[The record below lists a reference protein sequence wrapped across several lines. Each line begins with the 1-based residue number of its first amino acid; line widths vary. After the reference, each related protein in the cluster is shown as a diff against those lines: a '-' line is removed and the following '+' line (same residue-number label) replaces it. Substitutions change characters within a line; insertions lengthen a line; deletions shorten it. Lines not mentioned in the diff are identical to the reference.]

1 MRKEQRLADTNT
13 VSEEDPVSQPKIKN
27 QKSACSDNK
36 PLAPRNIEKIKIK
49 KKKKKRVEAAILSE
63 YAQI

>member
-36 PLAPRNIEKIKIK
+36 PLAPRNIEKRKKIG
-49 KKKKKRVEAAILSE
+49 RAHV
-63 YAQI
+63 